1 MLFNDRRNAKKAAS
15 ATTKAQ
21 IGAMAKAGTL
31 RATKAPTKGATNF
44 NVVERNVVKA
54 NASQLAAKYGDSR
67 KKNYAA
73 AAREVSKEKDVSGYD
88 APAYRA
94 MQEPGYKKGKK

>member
-1 MLFNDRRNAKKAAS
+1 MFFNDRRKAKKAAS

-31 RATKAPTKGATNF
+31 RATKAPTKGSTEFNRNERADVGKEARGTYDNRSRKEQYAT
-44 NVVERNVVKA
+44 
-54 NASQLAAKYGDSR
+54 AAKI
-67 KKNYAA
+67 
-73 AAREVSKEKDVSGYD
+73 VSKKEDVRGYD
-88 APAYRA
+88 APANRK

>member
-1 MLFNDRRNAKKAAS
+1 MFFNDRRKAKKAAS

-21 IGAMAKAGTL
+21 IGAMAKSGTL
-31 RATKAPTKGATNF
+31 RATTTPTTGSKNF

-54 NASQLAAKYGDSR
+54 NASQLAAKYGDNR
-67 KKNYAA
+67 KKTHAI
-73 AAREVSKEKDVSGYD
+73 AARDVSKEKDVSGYD